1 MLEHCCKDTTFFF
14 MLREKITQNF
24 TSTKTEKKIQCT
36 IAIYSIITV
45 RQTTNQFCN
54 TFINNILRYREH
66 GQAPFEIKTMAVR

>member
-45 RQTTNQFCN
+45 R
-54 TFINNILRYREH
+54 
-66 GQAPFEIKTMAVR
+66 